1 MSNKLILFNSKLL
14 CLLPLALV
22 AGPFIAEIIVL
33 LSIIIV
39 NYDLFK
45 KKKFEYLN
53 NFYFKFFLL
62 FWFYL
67 TFLNIYNSNDFEEFL
82 KQIFFIR
89 FGLFVVAITY
99 TINLNNNFLKDFSFY
114 LSFVILVL
122 IIDGYIQYFTGEN
135 LLGLEIQNQRISS
148 LFGEEKVLGT
158 FLVRMIMLLIGIK
171 IFLNEKN
178 FKIHIA
184 FFLLTTD
191 ILIFLSGDRA
201 PFFLLNLSAIYLIV
215 MCKDLKLL
223 RSVILFTSIVIILAI
238 SLSDSQVKD
247 RVFTKTFEDFGLL
260 DSKPIY
266 TIENNRSN
274 FIMSPQHENYYT
286 VAYRIFRDKPYFGS
300 GTSSFKY
307 LCNEDKFKIDQYSC
321 SSHPHNIYL
330 ELLAETGLVGFGFIF
345 SLLLFLVYFSLKHL
359 YSKFFFKKIVFKDY
373 EICYL
378 ACFLITLWPLIPTG
392 SFFNNWLSILYFL
405 PIGFFIS
412 SKIDKKSFNMK

>member
-1 MSNKLILFNSKLL
+1 MSNKLILLNSKLL
-14 CLLPLALV
+14 CLMPLALV

-62 FWFYL
+62 FWLYL
-67 TFLNIYNSNDFEEFL
+67 TFSNIFNSTNFEELL
-82 KQIFFIR
+82 KQIFFFR
-89 FGLFVVAITY
+89 FGLFVVAVTY
-99 TINLNNNFLKDFSFY
+99 TINLNKNFLKDFSFY

-122 IIDGYIQYFTGEN
+122 IVDGYFQYFTGEN

-158 FLVRMIMLLIGIK
+158 FLVRMTILLIGIK

-178 FKIHIA
+178 FKYHIV

-201 PFFLLNLSAIYLIV
+201 PFFLLNISAIYLII

-223 RSVILFTSIVIILAI
+223 RSIILFTSIIIILAI
-238 SLSDSQVKD
+238 SFSDNQIKD

-260 DSKPIY
+260 DSKPTY

-307 LCNEDKFKIDQYSC
+307 LCNEDKYKIDQYSC

-330 ELLAETGLVGFGFIF
+330 ELLSETGVVGFGFIF
-345 SLLLFLVYFSLKHL
+345 SLLLCLIYFSLKHL
-359 YSKFFFKKIVFKDY
+359 YLKFFYKQIIFKDY

-378 ACFLITLWPLIPTG
+378 ACFLINLWPLTPTG

-405 PIGFFIS
+405 PLGFFIS
-412 SKIDKKSFNMK
+412 SKIKKNHLT